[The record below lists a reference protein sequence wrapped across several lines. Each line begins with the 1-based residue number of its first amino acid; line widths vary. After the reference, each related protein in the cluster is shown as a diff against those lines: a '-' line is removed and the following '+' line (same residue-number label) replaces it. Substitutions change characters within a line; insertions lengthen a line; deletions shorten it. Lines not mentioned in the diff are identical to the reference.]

1 MLEMRVLLIVEH
13 EKERRGIEKV
23 EGGRGAR
30 VCV

>member
-23 EGGRGAR
+23 EGGRGLEE
-30 VCV
+30 